1 MREEELRHT
10 EAGEPRRP
18 EAGER
23 RRPEAREP
31 DRPDRPDRPEA
42 GEPDPPE
49 TGELRRP
56 GAGELLAGLSVDAR
70 RPEQPV
76 LLDADGAPIRT
87 WREGYPYDRR
97 IKRAE
102 YERTKRILQIE
113 LLKLQ
118 RWVRETGARLVVICE
133 GRDAAGKGGTIQ
145 RFTERLNP
153 RGARIVALDKPTERE
168 AGQWYFQ
175 RYVAHLPAPGE
186 IVFFDRSWYNRA
198 GVEKVMGFCTRQ
210 QYELFLRQCPPF
222 EAMLVEDGI
231 LLVKFWFSVSR
242 AEQRTRF
249 AIRQVDP
256 VRQWKLSPTDLAS
269 LDLWDDYTQAKV
281 AMFRATDTG
290 HAPWT
295 VVKSNDKRRGRL
307 EAMRS
312 LLWRIAYDRKDETA
326 VGRPDPLIVGAADT
340 LLETGEEPTSLTP
353 TPLAGPP
360 LGPGLHP
367 DPRGPADGEEARS

>member
-1 MREEELRHT
+1 MEDRET
-10 EAGEPRRP
+10 PR
-18 EAGER
+18 
-23 RRPEAREP
+23 
-31 DRPDRPDRPEA
+31 
-42 GEPDPPE
+42 
-49 TGELRRP
+49 TGAEN
-56 GAGELLAGLSVDAR
+56 LLTGLSVDDR

-76 LLDADGAPIRT
+76 LLDSSGAAIRT
-87 WREGYPYDRR
+87 WRENYPYDRR
-97 IKRAE
+97 IRRRE

-118 RWVRETGARLVVICE
+118 RWAKDTGARLVVVCE
-133 GRDAAGKGGTIQ
+133 GRDAAGKGGTIR

-175 RYVAHLPAPGE
+175 RYVAHLPAAGE

-198 GVEKVMGFCTRQ
+198 GVERVMGFCSQ
-210 QYELFLRQCPPF
+210 DEYELFLRQCPTF
-222 EAMLVEDGI
+222 EAMLVDEGI

-269 LDLWDDYTQAKV
+269 LDLWDAYTTAKV
-281 AMFRATDTG
+281 EMFRATDTD

-295 VVKSNDKRRGRL
+295 VVKTNDKRRGRL
-307 EAMRS
+307 EAIRS
-312 LLWRIAYDRKDETA
+312 LLWRMDYDRKDEAA
-326 VGRPDPLIVGAADT
+326 VGPPDPLIVGAADT
-340 LLETGEEPTSLTP
+340 LLEPGEESSDLSP
-353 TPLAGPP
+353 TPLAGPSV
-360 LGPGLHP
+360 GPGLHP
-367 DPRGPADGEEARS
+367 RPAGA

>member
-1 MREEELRHT
+1 MSAPES
-10 EAGEPRRP
+10 P
-18 EAGER
+18 EAE
-23 RRPEAREP
+23 
-31 DRPDRPDRPEA
+31 D
-42 GEPDPPE
+42 
-49 TGELRRP
+49 
-56 GAGELLAGLSVDAR
+56 LLSGLSVDDS

-76 LLDADGAPIRT
+76 LLDASGAPIRT
-87 WREGYPYDRR
+87 WQENYPYDRKIR
-97 IKRAE
+97 RRE
-102 YERTKRILQIE
+102 YERAKRVLQIE

-118 RWVRETGARLVVICE
+118 RWVQATGTRLVVICE

-168 AGQWYFQ
+168 AGSWYFQ

-198 GVEKVMGFCTRQ
+198 GVEKVMGFCTPE
-210 QYELFLRQCPPF
+210 QYEQFLHQCPAF
-222 EAMLVEDGI
+222 EMMLVEDGI

-269 LDLWDDYTQAKV
+269 LDLWDAYTTAKV
-281 AMFRATDTG
+281 EMFRATDTER
-290 HAPWT
+290 APWT

-312 LLWRIAYDRKDETA
+312 LLWRIDYDRKDEDA

-340 LLETGEEPTSLTP
+340 LLEPGEEASRLSP

-360 LGPGLHP
+360 EGPGLHP
-367 DPRGPADGEEARS
+367 EQ

>member
-1 MREEELRHT
+1 MNED
-10 EAGEPRRP
+10 
-18 EAGER
+18 ER
-23 RRPEAREP
+23 GRS
-31 DRPDRPDRPEA
+31 
-42 GEPDPPE
+42 E
-49 TGELRRP
+49 TDD
-56 GAGELLAGLSVDAR
+56 LLAGLSVDDR

-76 LLDADGAPIRT
+76 LLDSAGAPIRT
-87 WREGYPYDRR
+87 WQENYPYDRKMR
-97 IKRAE
+97 RGE
-102 YERTKRILQIE
+102 YERAKRILQIE

-118 RWVRETGARLVVICE
+118 RWVKETGARLVVICE

-168 AGQWYFQ
+168 TGQWYFQ
-175 RYVAHLPAPGE
+175 RYVAQLPTAGE
-186 IVFFDRSWYNRA
+186 IVFLDRSWYNRA
-198 GVEKVMGFCTRQ
+198 GVERVMGFCSQRD
-210 QYELFLRQCPPF
+210 YELFLRQCPTF
-222 EAMLVEDGI
+222 EDMLVADGI

-256 VRQWKLSPTDLAS
+256 VRQWKLSPTDIAS
-269 LDLWDDYTQAKV
+269 LDLWDAYTAAKID
-281 AMFRATDTG
+281 MFRATDTE

-312 LLWRIAYDRKDETA
+312 LLWRVDYAQKDHDA
-326 VGRPDPLIVGAADT
+326 VGEPDPLIVGAADT
-340 LLETGEEPTSLTP
+340 LLESGEERTDLSP
-353 TPLAGPP
+353 TPLAGGKD

-367 DPRGPADGEEARS
+367 GPPE

>member
-1 MREEELRHT
+1 MDEHEIH
-10 EAGEPRRP
+10 RP
-18 EAGER
+18 EAE
-23 RRPEAREP
+23 
-31 DRPDRPDRPEA
+31 D
-42 GEPDPPE
+42 
-49 TGELRRP
+49 
-56 GAGELLAGLSVDAR
+56 LLAGLSVDDR

-76 LLDADGAPIRT
+76 LLDSVGAPIRT
-87 WREGYPYDRR
+87 WQENYPYDRKIR
-97 IKRAE
+97 RSE
-102 YERTKRILQIE
+102 YERTKRVLQIE

-118 RWVRETGARLVVICE
+118 RWVKETGARLVVICE

-153 RGARIVALDKPTERE
+153 RGARIVALDRPTERE

-175 RYVAHLPAPGE
+175 RYVAHLPTAGE

-198 GVEKVMGFCTRQ
+198 GVERVMGFCSKEAC
-210 QYELFLRQCPPF
+210 ELFLRQCPAF
-222 EAMLVEDGI
+222 EAMLVADGI

-242 AEQRTRF
+242 SEQRTRF

-269 LDLWDDYTQAKV
+269 LDLWDAYTTAKV
-281 AMFRATDTG
+281 DMFRATDTE

-307 EAMRS
+307 EAIRS
-312 LLWRIAYDRKDETA
+312 LLWRIEYDQKDTTA

-340 LLETGEEPTSLTP
+340 LLESGEEPADLSP
-353 TPLAGPP
+353 TPLAGPT

-367 DPRGPADGEEARS
+367 RPENAAAPHSTDRNPSDRRPPQV

>member
-1 MREEELRHT
+1 MNEQKS
-10 EAGEPRRP
+10 PRP
-18 EAGER
+18 EAE
-23 RRPEAREP
+23 
-31 DRPDRPDRPEA
+31 D
-42 GEPDPPE
+42 
-49 TGELRRP
+49 
-56 GAGELLAGLSVDAR
+56 LLTGLSVDNR

-76 LLDADGAPIRT
+76 LLDSSGAPIRT
-87 WREGYPYDRR
+87 WRENYPYEQKIR
-97 IKRAE
+97 RAE
-102 YERTKRILQIE
+102 YERSKRILQIE

-118 RWVRETGARLVVICE
+118 RWVKETGARLVVICE

-175 RYVAHLPAPGE
+175 RYVAHLPAAGE

-198 GVEKVMGFCTRQ
+198 GVEKVMGFCTPE
-210 QYELFLRQCPPF
+210 QYELFLRQCPTF
-222 EAMLVEDGI
+222 EAMLVEDGV

-269 LDLWDDYTQAKV
+269 LDLWDAYTTAKV
-281 AMFRATDTG
+281 EMFRATDTE

-295 VVKSNDKRRGRL
+295 VVKSNDKRRARL

-312 LLWRIAYDRKDETA
+312 LLWRIDYDRKDEAA
-326 VGRPDPLIVGAADT
+326 VGRPDDLIVGAADT
-340 LLETGEEPTSLTP
+340 LLEAGEEPTDLSP
-353 TPLAGPP
+353 TPLAGQP

-367 DPRGPADGEEARS
+367 HDPAP